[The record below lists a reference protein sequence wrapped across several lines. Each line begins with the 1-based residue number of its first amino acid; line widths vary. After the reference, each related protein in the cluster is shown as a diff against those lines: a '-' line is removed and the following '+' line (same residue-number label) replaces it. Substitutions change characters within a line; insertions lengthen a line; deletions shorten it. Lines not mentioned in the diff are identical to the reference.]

1 VNGHPGTEPEPVRES
16 VADDGSDA
24 STADG
29 SSETVEHDGSTTAAV
44 YLPPFRIDITI
55 RDGVQHLASRHRLA
69 TAVRAA
75 LEAAGAPG
83 PASIGVVLS
92 ADWELA
98 ELNGAHMGHEGP
110 TDVLSFPFFPPEAFP
125 AHERGVPTNRD
136 PWVAAA
142 LKQAFA
148 LPPGLRAHLGDL
160 IVSVE
165 RAVAQASDGRGGQ
178 TGDLA
183 WSPAE
188 ELLLLA
194 VHGTLHICGWDHA
207 EPVEEAAMRA
217 LETQVLASLPHEHT
231 AVVEH

>member
-1 VNGHPGTEPEPVRES
+1 MEPVPAPES
-16 VADDGSDA
+16 VA
-24 STADG
+24 ADG
-29 SSETVEHDGSTTAAV
+29 AEDSTVAAVSETIEHDGSSTASV

-55 RDGVQHLASRHRLA
+55 REGIPHLASRHRLA

-75 LEAAGAPG
+75 LKAAGAPG

-125 AHERGVPTNRD
+125 AHERGVPTDRD

-165 RAVAQASDGRGGQ
+165 RAVAQASGGRGGQ

-207 EPVEEAAMRA
+207 EPVEESAMRA
-217 LETQVLASLPHEHT
+217 LEQQVLASLPNEHT
-231 AVVEH
+231 APVER